1 MANSIFL
8 GLGSNLGDRREN
20 ISSALRE
27 LRQFVNP
34 TKISSLYET
43 APKDAPDHPQYMN
56 VVFEAT
62 TELSP
67 HELLKAVKKLEKKLG
82 RASERDMLP
91 RVIDIDILFY
101 NQNSIRSDVL
111 IIPHARLHLR
121 NFVLVPLCEI
131 APNYVHPVFDKS
143 IANLKEICEDT
154 SPVTLIE
161 PLS

>member
-27 LRQFVNP
+27 LKKFVNP
-34 TKISSLYET
+34 IKISSLYET
-43 APKDAPDHPQYMN
+43 VPKDAPGHPQYMN
-56 VVFEAT
+56 AVFEAT

-67 HELLKAVKKLEKKLG
+67 HELLKTIKRLEKKLG

-101 NQNSIRSDVL
+101 NQNSIRSDAL
-111 IIPHARLHLR
+111 TIPHARLHLR
-121 NFVLVPLCEI
+121 NFVLIPLCEI
-131 APNYVHPVFDKS
+131 APNYVHPVFNKS